1 MTPETSPEFTHATSK
16 RPTITDIARAAGVSI
31 AVVSYALNGR
41 PGVSAATRDRVLRI
55 ADEHGWRPNA
65 AARSLRTSSRAVGLA
80 LVRGDSA
87 ATHPAY
93 FMDFLAGIQD
103 TLAER
108 GMALVLQIVDDHES
122 AAALYKAWWAER
134 RFDALLVTDVQ
145 TDDPRIKTLRS
156 LRIPA
161 VAICHPQ
168 AARGLACV
176 WVDEE
181 GAYARVGEY
190 LAGLGHRRIA
200 LVTGPANLDM
210 SVRRSRALRTAVE
223 AAGAQAVVAASLASH
238 EAGAGATRRLLID
251 DHAPSAILFDTDLW
265 AVTALDVARRLRK
278 EVPWDLSIV
287 SANDSAACRLA
298 TPSVTTLPHP
308 VVALGKAAAR
318 AVLDLLDGAVNIEH
332 QLDIGP
338 LTVRGTTAPLG
349 R

>member
-1 MTPETSPEFTHATSK
+1 M
-16 RPTITDIARAAGVSI
+16 SI

-65 AARSLRTSSRAVGLA
+65 AARSLRTSSRTVGLA

-87 ATHPAY
+87 ATHPSY
-93 FMDFLAGIQD
+93 FMDFLSGIQEA
-103 TLAER
+103 LSAR
-108 GMALVLQIVDDHES
+108 GLTLVLQMVDDHES

-145 TDDPRIKTLRS
+145 TDDPRIKTLRA

-181 GAYARVGEY
+181 EAYRRVGEY
-190 LAGLGHRRIA
+190 LVSLGHRTIGV
-200 LVTGPANLDM
+200 VTGPANLDM
-210 SVRRSRALRTAVE
+210 SVRRSRALVEAVE
-223 AAGAQAVVAASLASH
+223 GGGGRAVVASSLASH

-251 DHAPSAILFDTDLW
+251 AEPPSAIMFDTDLW

-278 EVPWDLSIV
+278 DVPWDLSIV

-308 VVALGKAAAR
+308 VIELGRAAAG
-318 AVLDLLDGAVNIEH
+318 AVLDLLDGAQDV
-332 QLDIGP
+332 QRRLPIGP
-338 LTVRGTTAPLG
+338 LTVRGTTAPFG

>member
-1 MTPETSPEFTHATSK
+1 M
-16 RPTITDIARAAGVSI
+16 SI

-65 AARSLRTSSRAVGLA
+65 AARSLRTSSRTVGLA

-87 ATHPAY
+87 TTHPAY
-93 FMDFLAGIQD
+93 FMDLLSGIQD

-108 GMALVLQIVDDHES
+108 GLALVLQMVEDHES
-122 AAALYKAWWAER
+122 AAALYKSWWAER

-145 TDDPRIKTLRS
+145 TDDPRIKTLRA

-161 VAICHPQ
+161 VAVCHPK

-181 GAYARVGEY
+181 GAYQRVGEY
-190 LAGLGHRRIA
+190 LVGLGHRRVGI
-200 LVTGPANLDM
+200 VTGPATLDM
-210 SVRRSRALRTAVE
+210 SVRRARALREAVE
-223 AAGAQAVVAASLASH
+223 AGGGQALVTTSLASH

-251 DHAPSAILFDTDLW
+251 ADPPSAILFDTDLW

-278 EVPWDLSIV
+278 DVPWDLSIV

-308 VVALGKAAAR
+308 VVELGKAAAR
-318 AVLDLLDGAVNIEH
+318 AVLDLLDGVADIEV
-332 QLDIGP
+332 QLPIGP
-338 LTVRGTTAPLG
+338 LTVRGTTAPFG